1 MKYIYMNDFLDQSS
15 IDFEFYMTQK
25 IIDFLSQHKKITISV
40 ITGIFIYFR
49 KLDYYKTMPRYNLK
63 VSALIVIWTYLSIQM
78 KTFWFKLL
86 NKIKTHHRMH
96 GKPRIYRIKHC
107 QIIR

>member
-1 MKYIYMNDFLDQSS
+1 MNDFLDQSS

-63 VSALIVIWTYLSIQM
+63 VSALIVIWTYLSIIEP
-78 KTFWFKLL
+78 WSIIIGLIIL
-86 NKIKTHHRMH
+86 NLF
-96 GKPRIYRIKHC
+96 GYKHTS
-107 QIIR
+107 I